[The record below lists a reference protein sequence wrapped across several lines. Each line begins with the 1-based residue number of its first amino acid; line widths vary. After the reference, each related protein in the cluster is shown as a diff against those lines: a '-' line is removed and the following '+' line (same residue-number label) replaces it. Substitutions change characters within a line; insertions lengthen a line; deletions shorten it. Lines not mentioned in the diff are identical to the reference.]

1 MDSELE
7 EKIDTLIQK
16 VCKDLKTR
24 IMREV
29 SKSLNKT
36 LKEQAR
42 ELKSNA
48 SSSKSKKQVTSTSE
62 SGGRGRG
69 GGRGKKSSR
78 NKDDSDSDYYDE

>member
-1 MDSELE
+1 MDSDLE

-16 VCKDLKTR
+16 ACKDLKTR

-36 LKEQAR
+36 LKDQAR

-48 SSSKSKKQVTSTSE
+48 SSSKSKKQVTSS
-62 SGGRGRG
+62 SG
-69 GGRGKKSSR
+69 GGRTKGKKSSR
-78 NKDDSDSDYYDE
+78 NKNDSDSDYYDE

>member
-16 VCKDLKTR
+16 ACKDLKTR

-42 ELKSNA
+42 ELKSNS
-48 SSSKSKKQVTSTSE
+48 SSSKSKKQVTSSSG

>member
-1 MDSELE
+1 MDSDLE

-16 VCKDLKTR
+16 ACKDLKTR

-29 SKSLNKT
+29 SKSLNKS

-42 ELKSNA
+42 ELKSN
-48 SSSKSKKQVTSTSE
+48 SSTSKNKKQVSSTS
-62 SGGRGRG
+62 GRGRG
-69 GGRGKKSSR
+69 IARKSHK

>member
-16 VCKDLKTR
+16 ACKDLKTR

-29 SKSLNKT
+29 SKSFNKS

-42 ELKSNA
+42 ELKSSSSTSKNKKQGA
-48 SSSKSKKQVTSTSE
+48 SST
-62 SGGRGRG
+62 GRGRG
-69 GGRGKKSSR
+69 RGSGGGRKSHK

>member
-16 VCKDLKTR
+16 ACKDLKTR

-29 SKSLNKT
+29 SKSFNKS

-42 ELKSNA
+42 ELKSN
-48 SSSKSKKQVTSTSE
+48 SSTSKNKKQVASST
-62 SGGRGRG
+62 GRGSSRG
-69 GGRGKKSSR
+69 SGGKKSHK

>member
-16 VCKDLKTR
+16 TYKDLKTR

-29 SKSLNKT
+29 SKSINKS

-42 ELKSNA
+42 DIKSNTT
-48 SSSKSKKQVTSTSE
+48 SSKSKKQVTSS
-62 SGGRGRG
+62 SS

-78 NKDDSDSDYYDE
+78 NKYDSDSDYYDE

>member
-16 VCKDLKTR
+16 AYKDLKTR

-48 SSSKSKKQVTSTSE
+48 SSSKSKKQVTSS
-62 SGGRGRG
+62 SGNGGRG

>member
-16 VCKDLKTR
+16 ACKDLKTR

-29 SKSLNKT
+29 SKSLTKS

-42 ELKSNA
+42 ELKSNTSTSKNKKQVA
-48 SSSKSKKQVTSTSE
+48 SSSSRG
-62 SGGRGRG
+62 SGGR
-69 GGRGKKSSR
+69 KSYR

>member
-16 VCKDLKTR
+16 ACKDLKTR

-48 SSSKSKKQVTSTSE
+48 SSSKSKKQVTSS
-62 SGGRGRG
+62 SGGRGR
-69 GGRGKKSSR
+69 GRGKKSSR

>member
-16 VCKDLKTR
+16 ACKDLKTR

-29 SKSLNKT
+29 SKSLNKS

-48 SSSKSKKQVTSTSE
+48 STSKNKKQVTTS
-62 SGGRGRG
+62 SGIGSGDR
-69 GGRGKKSSR
+69 KSR
-78 NKDDSDSDYYDE
+78 KNKDDSDSDYYDE